1 MQTHFTADQL
11 ADPKIREA
19 DDILR
24 KCVHC
29 GFCTATCPTFV
40 ITGDERDS
48 PRGRIWMMREL
59 LESPDSISADTGHHI
74 DRCLG
79 CLSCMTTCPSGVDY
93 AYLVEIGREKLDEL
107 VPRPLGDRL
116 LRRLLAA
123 TIPHAA
129 RFYALLWLARVGRPF
144 APFIPAQMRAALA
157 KLPTRIQ
164 PLDPV
169 GANTQSYPP
178 TQQINNEI
186 NNENNN
192 KSKLQASHKIRRV
205 ALLAGCAQRA
215 LDPEINASTIRVLN
229 RLGIEVVVRSEAHCC
244 GALAHHTGET
254 EAADKSVRQAL
265 RAWQDEIKNG
275 GLDAIVVNASGCGT
289 MVKDYGHLL
298 KDDRELGHLAAQ
310 ISAMTM
316 DISQVLAKIGIN
328 SIIEPAPEGGRP
340 ELAYHSACSLQHGQ
354 KIHDLPQQLLRSAGF
369 TVTQPVNPH
378 LCCGSAGVYN
388 ILQPDMAD
396 GLRTRKLDS
405 LRKTGAIAVAAGNIG
420 CISQLDEDALPVRH
434 TVQFIDWA
442 SGGPSPL

>member
-11 ADPKIREA
+11 VDPKIREA

-59 LESPDSISADTGHHI
+59 LESPESISADTGHHI

-93 AYLVEIGREKLDEL
+93 AHLVEIGREKLDEL

-144 APFIPAQMRAALA
+144 APFMPAQIRAALA
-157 KLPTRIQ
+157 KLPTRI
-164 PLDPV
+164 PALDPV
-169 GANTQSYPP
+169 GANTQSYLP
-178 TQQINNEI
+178 TQQSK
-186 NNENNN
+186 N
-192 KSKLQASHKIRRV
+192 KSKLPAGQKIRRV

-244 GALAHHTGET
+244 GALAHHIGET

-275 GLDAIVVNASGCGT
+275 GLDAIIVNASGCGT
-289 MVKDYGHLL
+289 MVKDFGHLL
-298 KDDRELGHLAAQ
+298 KDDRQLGHLAAQ

-316 DISQVLAKIGIN
+316 DISQVLAEIGIN